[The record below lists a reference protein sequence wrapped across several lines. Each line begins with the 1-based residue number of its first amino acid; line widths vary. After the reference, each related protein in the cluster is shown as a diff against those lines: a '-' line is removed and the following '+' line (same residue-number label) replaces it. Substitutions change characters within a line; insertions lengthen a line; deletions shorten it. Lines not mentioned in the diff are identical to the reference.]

1 MSGSDDSD
9 KEKTIGYKSPPV
21 ATRFQKGQSG
31 NPNGRPKG
39 RKSIKKIFSDALLR
53 TIEVREGERVRSL
66 PKIQVA
72 IEVNLNKALRG
83 DHRAFVKV
91 MDVATKWGILEPAP
105 DEQKIFANETTR
117 YRDELARLIDAEAIN
132 IDGLVD
138 TGDGGTSG

>member
-1 MSGSDDSD
+1 MSGDVSD
-9 KEKTIGYKSPPV
+9 KDKTVGYKSPPV

-66 PKIQVA
+66 PKVQVA

-91 MDVATKWGILEPAP
+91 MDVATKWGILEPS
-105 DEQKIFANETTR
+105 K
-117 YRDELARLIDAEAIN
+117 AEAARAREA
-132 IDGLVD
+132 
-138 TGDGGTSG
+138 